1 MHYVIMYVEH
11 ILRFLQNITNIN
23 IEDNLSH
30 LVLDKEG
37 IVPRPGVWSSPLNL
51 PLPKAQPR
59 LSLPTLKNA
68 CTVEE
73 LERGLIANRPPPGL
87 SKPQTQQ
94 QQKKSEVSLLFEALS
109 VNEKLQVNGLA
120 APPFPPGLGMH
131 GAHPMV
137 LPNLRVPHTQFMQP
151 PRLLLSKYNHC
162 SVTCTIRRKRVI
174 NLKKKQ
180 ELQSKK
186 LH

>member
-1 MHYVIMYVEH
+1 
-11 ILRFLQNITNIN
+11 
-23 IEDNLSH
+23 

-51 PLPKAQPR
+51 SLPKTQPR

-94 QQKKSEVSLLFEALS
+94 QQKKSEGSLLFEALS
-109 VNEKLQVNGLA
+109 LNEKLQVNGV
-120 APPFPPGLGMH
+120 PPTRFPPGLGLP
-131 GAHPMV
+131 GAHSIVM
-137 LPNLRVPHTQFMQP
+137 PNLRLPHPQFVQAH
-151 PRLLLSKYNHC
+151 RLLLSKYN
-162 SVTCTIRRKRVI
+162 VYY
-174 NLKKKQ
+174 
-180 ELQSKK
+180 
-186 LH
+186 

>member
-1 MHYVIMYVEH
+1 
-11 ILRFLQNITNIN
+11 LLQNITNIDV
-23 IEDNLSH
+23 EDNLSH

-51 PLPKAQPR
+51 PLPKTQPR

-94 QQKKSEVSLLFEALS
+94 QQKKSEVSVLFEALS
-109 VNEKLQVNGLA
+109 VNEKFQVNGLA
-120 APPFPPGLGMH
+120 TPSYPPGLGIH
-131 GAHPMV
+131 GTHPMV
-137 LPNLRVPHTQFMQP
+137 LPNLRVPHPQYIQP
-151 PRLLLSKYNHC
+151 NRLLLSKYIILSIYLYIIYDKC
-162 SVTCTIRRKRVI
+162 AYRII
-174 NLKKKQ
+174 KKK
-180 ELQSKK
+180 KK
-186 LH
+186 GHAAKNVDA